1 MEKIPII
8 YVTYRDCSGEMFNND
23 NKNIPLMSLI
33 PIPEKLKGI
42 PLNRLIMGIVIA
54 NKNKLILST

>member
-1 MEKIPII
+1 
-8 YVTYRDCSGEMFNND
+8 MFNND

-42 PLNRLIMGIVIA
+42 ALNRLMMGIVIA